1 MLPLT
6 PKPDS
11 DDNHWKHLYSLRHK
25 ERHSLDGEAMAAGDL
40 RASLPRANIP
50 SLLKHLLP
58 CGFADFV
65 WELWQRP
72 DWTGTDFNFI
82 LCRVAKQMRLHVGNT
97 PFLLFLLINSSS
109 SFQSQLRHHSSVSG
123 VFSPLVRSEHSLFCK
138 NLPWGHHFVS
148 AYFYV
153 GFLSWIISCWRL
165 KLKYHPSLLFPAQ
178 SLVHML

>member
-1 MLPLT
+1 MLLLTLCLWWYCCFHHKLPCSCPLQTTDDHLSNPCTGSFPIMKGGVAVATEKTLVETQDVLMLRVKPPHSQPWQDNRPQHMLPLT

-65 WELWQRP
+65 
-72 DWTGTDFNFI
+72 
-82 LCRVAKQMRLHVGNT
+82 
-97 PFLLFLLINSSS
+97 
-109 SFQSQLRHHSSVSG
+109 
-123 VFSPLVRSEHSLFCK
+123 
-138 NLPWGHHFVS
+138 
-148 AYFYV
+148 
-153 GFLSWIISCWRL
+153 
-165 KLKYHPSLLFPAQ
+165 
-178 SLVHML
+178 